1 MPNSCEMR
9 SDEIKVV
16 HLIGGDL
23 SAGASRGAYE
33 IHKGLLAQGIHSRI
47 LTDSYTDLF
56 DETITSVALDN
67 TGKLSRTLRRALD
80 SSPKLFYRN
89 RQKTVFSTGLAGI
102 RLDNFSSY
110 AEATVV
116 HLHWFNGGFVSL
128 RSLKRI
134 RKPIVWTLRD
144 MWPMT
149 GGCHYAMG
157 CTRYLTGCGG
167 CPQLGSTSRLDLSR
181 VALAA
186 KQRLVPAEAKVVGIS
201 RWLAAQAMKS
211 PVFNAHEISTISN
224 CISTRDYFPVDKA
237 VAKSLLTL
245 TSKKKIILVGAQAL
259 ATYYKGFD
267 YFLQSLNFLD
277 REKYHLCFFGAL
289 DPNEIAHLDFS
300 YTIFGFLHDTISLRL
315 AYSAAD
321 VFVAPS
327 IMEAFGKTLA
337 EAMACGTPVVCFDS
351 TGPRDIVDHLE
362 NGYKAVSYEP
372 ADLARGVEWACFHQ
386 EPEKLGSSARQK
398 VVASFDSEVIAR
410 KYIDV
415 YKDALGLI

>member
-1 MPNSCEMR
+1 
-9 SDEIKVV
+9 
-16 HLIGGDL
+16 
-23 SAGASRGAYE
+23 
-33 IHKGLLAQGIHSRI
+33 
-47 LTDSYTDLF
+47 
-56 DETITSVALDN
+56 
-67 TGKLSRTLRRALD
+67 
-80 SSPKLFYRN
+80 
-89 RQKTVFSTGLAGI
+89 
-102 RLDNFSSY
+102 
-110 AEATVV
+110 
-116 HLHWFNGGFVSL
+116 
-128 RSLKRI
+128 
-134 RKPIVWTLRD
+134 
-144 MWPMT
+144 
-149 GGCHYAMG
+149 
-157 CTRYLTGCGG
+157 
-167 CPQLGSTSRLDLSR
+167 LGSTSRLDLSR